1 MAFLYLCNQIDQ
13 MTFKK
18 YILLVILIIA
28 AVTANS
34 QVFSV
39 NGTVL
44 DSVTKQKLAF
54 VNIIVNDDGTFGT
67 TTDIDGNFSI
77 TSKKAIETLTFSYVG
92 YKKKQVIADNFGQK
106 SNKFYLS
113 PVSYKLDEVVFYAG
127 ENPAHRI
134 IDSVVRHRKHNNPE
148 MLDYYSYTIG
158 GFSRLTPP
166 RYTTPFSTTSAR

>member
-92 YKKKQVIADNFGQK
+92 YKKKLIRF
-106 SNKFYLS
+106 
-113 PVSYKLDEVVFYAG
+113 VV
-127 ENPAHRI
+127 
-134 IDSVVRHRKHNNPE
+134 
-148 MLDYYSYTIG
+148 
-158 GFSRLTPP
+158 
-166 RYTTPFSTTSAR
+166 